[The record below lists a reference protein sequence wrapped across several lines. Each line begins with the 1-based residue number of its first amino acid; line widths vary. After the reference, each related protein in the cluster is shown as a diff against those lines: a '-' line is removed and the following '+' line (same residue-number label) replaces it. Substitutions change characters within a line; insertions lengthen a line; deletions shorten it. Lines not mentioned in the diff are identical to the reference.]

1 VHSDESIPNRFQ
13 IDSPKAGETMELE
26 AQTVIDVEAQPIDS
40 SFPKSNEQWYSAQQM
55 MNLLRL
61 SKTDLQKSI
70 SKLQSIYGLN
80 LATLR
85 RGAARATKYSQLA
98 LDACK
103 LLNANKLSELR
114 KLVEAAP
121 TATSPAQS
129 GSLTISEYTPA
140 LDRRISQLGQSA
152 ASTSASLNQSVCQ
165 LLEQIA
171 KENQAAQQ
179 RDANLD
185 NAEINAAQNRG
196 ATRALAVFQAEQK
209 AQNEV
214 LAQLRAMQLGG
225 NP

>member
-1 VHSDESIPNRFQ
+1 
-13 IDSPKAGETMELE
+13 MELE

-40 SFPKSNEQWYSAQQM
+40 SFPESNEQWYSAQQM

-85 RGAARATKYSQLA
+85 RGAARATEYSQLA
-98 LDACK
+98 LDAAK
-103 LLNANKLSELR
+103 LLNAGKLSELR

-121 TATSPAQS
+121 TVSSPAQS

-152 ASTSASLNQSVCQ
+152 ASTSASLNQSVRQ
-165 LLEQIA
+165 LKEQIA

-179 RDANLD
+179 RDADLD
-185 NAEINAAQNRG
+185 TAEINAAQNRG
-196 ATRALAVFQAEQK
+196 AARALAVFQAEQK
-209 AQNEV
+209 AQAEV
-214 LAQLRAMQLGG
+214 LAQLRAMKLGG
-225 NP
+225 AE